1 MSYFFISFKNS
12 IVYRSGVIFSIIGS
26 IIWMLISMA
35 LWTFVYQHDASQI
48 EYMITYVI
56 LSQIIGMFYSGGMSD
71 AIAGKVHSGDF
82 ALDLIR
88 PVNFLAIEYSRLLGT
103 VCSTVLLRG
112 VPVVLVFLPV
122 LIQNARFNS
131 VGHILCAV
139 LAVMLSHILYIVIYS
154 LIGFMS
160 FTFFE
165 VWPFNRLM
173 NDTIRLLSGSFI
185 PLALF
190 PHWLGAIA
198 SILPFRFMYSFPIQL
213 LIGEIGW
220 DQILQNFIILCVW
233 LTALGALLLL
243 TYKRSINKCI
253 VQGG

>member
-1 MSYFFISFKNS
+1 MSYFLISFKNS
-12 IVYRSGVIFSIIGS
+12 IVYRSSVFFSIIGS

-35 LWTFVYQHDASQI
+35 LWTFVYQHDATQI
-48 EYMITYVI
+48 QYMITYVI

-88 PVNFLAIEYSRLLGT
+88 PVNFLAIEYNRLLGT
-103 VCSTVLLRG
+103 ICSSILLRG
-112 VPVVLVFLPV
+112 IPVALVFLPV
-122 LIQNARFNS
+122 LIQNAHFNS
-131 VGHILCAV
+131 IGYVICAV
-139 LAVMLSHILYIVIYS
+139 LAVILSHFLYIVIYS

-190 PHWLGAIA
+190 PDWLRGIA
-198 SILPFRFMYSFPIQL
+198 QVLPFRFMYSFPIELMIGKVEPHELWQNFAI
-213 LIGEIGW
+213 LIG
-220 DQILQNFIILCVW
+220 W
-233 LTALGALLLL
+233 LIALGTLLLL

>member
-1 MSYFFISFKNS
+1 MSYFLISFKNS
-12 IVYRSGVIFSIIGS
+12 IVYRSSVIFSIIGS

-35 LWTFVYQHDASQI
+35 LWTFVYQHDTDQI
-48 EYMITYVI
+48 HYMITYVI

-88 PVNFLAIEYSRLLGT
+88 PVNFLAIEYNRLLGAI
-103 VCSTVLLRG
+103 CSSILLRG
-112 VPVVLVFLPV
+112 IPVVLVFLPE
-122 LIQNARFNS
+122 LIRNAQFNS
-131 VGHILCAV
+131 AGHVVCAV
-139 LAVMLSHILYIVIYS
+139 FAVMLSHFLYIVIYS
-154 LIGFMS
+154 LIGFMA

-190 PHWLGAIA
+190 PNWLGTIA
-198 SILPFRFMYSFPIQL
+198 NILPFRFMYSFPIEL

-220 DQILQNFIILCVW
+220 SEILQNFIILCIW
-233 LTALGALLLL
+233 LTALGTVLLL

>member
-1 MSYFFISFKNS
+1 MSYFLISFKNS
-12 IVYRSGVIFSIIGS
+12 VVYRFSVVFSIIGS

-35 LWTFVYQHDASQI
+35 LWTFVYQHNADQI
-48 EYMITYVI
+48 HYMITYVI
-56 LSQIIGMFYSGGMSD
+56 LSQMIGMFYSGGMSD
-71 AIAGKVHSGDF
+71 AITGKVHSGDF

-88 PVNFLAIEYSRLLGT
+88 PVDFLAMEYTRLLGT
-103 VCSTVLLRG
+103 ICSSILLRG
-112 VPVVLVFLPV
+112 IPVVLVFLPV
-122 LIQNARFNS
+122 LIRNAQFNGIGY
-131 VGHILCAV
+131 VLCAV
-139 LAVMLSHILYIVIYS
+139 FAVLCSHVLYIVIYS
-154 LIGFMS
+154 LIGFMA

-190 PHWLGAIA
+190 PKWLGTIA
-198 SILPFRFMYSFPIQL
+198 DILPFRFMYSFPIEL
-213 LIGEIGW
+213 LIGDVGWGEIV
-220 DQILQNFIILCVW
+220 QNFLLLGGW
-233 LTALGALLLL
+233 LIALAALLLL

>member
-1 MSYFFISFKNS
+1 MSYFLMSFKNS
-12 IVYRSGVIFSIIGS
+12 IVYRSSVIFSIIGS

-35 LWTFVYQHDASQI
+35 LWTFVYQHDAAQI
-48 EYMITYVI
+48 HYMITYVI

-88 PVNFLAIEYSRLLGT
+88 PVNFLVIEYGRLLGT
-103 VCSTVLLRG
+103 ICSSILLRG
-112 VPVVLVFLPV
+112 IPVVLVFLPV
-122 LIQNARFNS
+122 LIRNAPFHS
-131 VGHILCAV
+131 VGYIACAV
-139 LAVMLSHILYIVIYS
+139 LAVILSHFLYIVIYS

-160 FTFFE
+160 FTLFE

-190 PHWLGAIA
+190 PDWLGGIA
-198 SILPFRFMYSFPIQL
+198 KALPFRFMYSFPIEL
-213 LIGEIGW
+213 MIGDVPPTEIG
-220 DQILQNFIILCVW
+220 QNFAILVLW
-233 LTALGALLLL
+233 LAGLGALLML
-243 TYKRSINKCI
+243 TYKRSVNRCV